1 MNKNKKGFTL
11 IELLVVVAIIAILSA
26 IAFVSIQGARLR
38 AFDTQI
44 RAELSQVRSN
54 AELYYYD
61 VAGGNGSYLNYPS
74 STGWTTLAN
83 KIPGCSRA
91 LLQATDLLGATS
103 YQVVVQ
109 QGASPQRYIAWAPLC
124 TNPDANRAY
133 CVDSIGNAMEVVM
146 GTAAGAGNI
155 LGQVRTVRSN
165 GTNSR
170 FNCACHV
177 VPTPAGCT
185 P

>member
-54 AELYYYD
+54 AELWSYD
-61 VAGGNGSYLNYPS
+61 VNGGNGSYRLYNTSP
-74 STGWTTLAN
+74 GWLTVSN

-91 LLQATDLLGATS
+91 LLLTNDPSGVAS
-103 YQVVVQ
+103 YQLRIQ
-109 QGASPQRYIAWAPLC
+109 HPTTASPQRYIAWAPLC
-124 TNPDANRAY
+124 TTPPTGVTPRAY
-133 CVDSIGNAMEVVM
+133 CVDSVGNAVEVEL
-146 GTAAGAGNI
+146 AR
-155 LGQVRTVRSN
+155 VRTVTDTSSDLHFDC
-165 GTNSR
+165 TK
-170 FNCACHV
+170 
-177 VPTPAGCT
+177 TPA